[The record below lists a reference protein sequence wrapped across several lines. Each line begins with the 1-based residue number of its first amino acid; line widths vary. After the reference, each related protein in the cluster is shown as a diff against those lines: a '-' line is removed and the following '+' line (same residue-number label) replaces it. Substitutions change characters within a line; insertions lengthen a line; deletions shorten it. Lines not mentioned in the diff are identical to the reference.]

1 MESYSKE
8 IVVYKLPTPQTAV
21 NKPHLGYVRAV
32 AEKRGESY
40 TPLYDD
46 SFCASGKVFV
56 TGGYEDIDNSYDD
69 FELFK
74 VVIIESKQYRPE
86 EAGSDRNCKYI
97 TLGTKTSD
105 LKPGELIEI
114 IASPLPDPNLTI
126 VRVDYLPSTKYI
138 YLNDSGICYG
148 PFRWELEDRDRIL
161 LKKVDSPIPGN
172 QLTKGHVYTGFF
184 EDLKRHAVYCPL
196 EEGERYYFTNVAE
209 LHKDSQLSQEDYS
222 SDDEIVG
229 SFIKIVKEM
238 GFSSKKLDISSLGDI
253 VRNFPKDEH
262 EVITKR
268 LSKIHNIYDNSKILK
283 DDVIDQ
289 LSKFLRSEIGE
300 ELIERH
306 IEKNKEEYLSNIND
320 SYREKIEESYREKN
334 TELSNLKEKIES
346 NKVELVDLRK
356 EIESKTK
363 VIKKDGFLDSFQEN
377 DDLKKEVES
386 KKGYIEELD
395 KKIAPLLEKYNAYN
409 TLDELRKDFEDINK
423 TYDYEFKR
431 KIILE
436 NEIKNL
442 KDLYNKSTNEL
453 TSKLFNLKPFVE
465 AINGNVGVSS
475 ERQIKDISQNTGQN
489 DTSNTTA
496 QNILSNIRYR
506 LIQKDRSLSM
516 LDTINIVVTLQQS
529 FICFLAGLPG
539 GGKTTLARLIADI
552 YGIKDKR
559 FLDIPVARGWT
570 GQKDL
575 IGFLNPIS
583 NSFQCSSTGMYEFL
597 RALSKE
603 SKDKEITPP
612 LSMILLDE
620 ANLSS
625 MEHYWS
631 LFMGLTDS
639 NDDQK
644 EVTIGHEK
652 IRIPNYLRFV
662 ATINYDST
670 TEHLSPRL
678 IDRSPIIVLEPNSI
692 RVNNKQDV
700 IEPSPVEAPVSYEI
714 MEHFFGNVG
723 QTPSFDSKN
732 EIRVYEKIKNILEL
746 RDMELGKPI
755 TISSRKEIAIRQYCN
770 KARPLM
776 REFSADEDLLAF
788 DYATL
793 QLILPLI
800 KGHGKNFKKRLEKL
814 SEILVEN
821 ELERSLNYLEV
832 VISNGSADLDT
843 YDFFCW

>member
-8 IVVYKLPTPQTAV
+8 IVVYKLPTPQTTV

-32 AEKRGESY
+32 AEKIGESY
-40 TPLYDD
+40 APLYNA

-56 TGGYEDIDNSYDD
+56 AGGYEDINSGYDD

-74 VVIIESKQYRPE
+74 VIIIESKQYRPE

-114 IASPLPDPNLTI
+114 IASPLPNPNLTI
-126 VRVDYLPSTKYI
+126 IRIDFLPSTKYI

-148 PFRWELEDRDRIL
+148 PFRWDLEDRDKIL
-161 LKKVDSPIPGN
+161 LKKIDAPIPGK
-172 QLTKGHVYTGFF
+172 QLTKGHIYTGFF
-184 EDLKRHAVYCPL
+184 EDLKRYAIYCPL
-196 EEGERYYFTNVAE
+196 EEAERYYFTNVSE
-209 LHKDSQLSQEDYS
+209 LHNDSQLLQEDYS
-222 SDDEIVG
+222 SDDEIV
-229 SFIKIVKEM
+229 SNFIKIAKEM
-238 GFSSKKLDISSLGDI
+238 GFSSKKLDISSLEGI
-253 VRNFPKDEH
+253 VKKFPENEH
-262 EVITKR
+262 EIITKR
-268 LSKIHNIYDNSKILK
+268 LSKIHDIYDSSKILK

-289 LSKFLRSEIGE
+289 LGKFLRSEIGE
-300 ELIERH
+300 ELIEKH
-306 IEKNKEEYLSNIND
+306 IEKNKEEYLSSITD
-320 SYREKIEESYREKN
+320 SYRENIEESYREKN
-334 TELSNLKEKIES
+334 AELLSLKEKVEK
-346 NKVELVDLRK
+346 NKIELVNLGK

-363 VIKKDGFLDSFQEN
+363 IKIKDGFLDEFQEHSELN
-377 DDLKKEVES
+377 KEIEIKKNH
-386 KKGYIEELD
+386 IEELIN
-395 KKIAPLLEKYNAYN
+395 KIAPLLEKYNAYN
-409 TLDELRKDFEDINK
+409 TLDELKKDFDDINK
-423 TYDYEFKR
+423 SYEYEFKR

-475 ERQIKDISQNTGQN
+475 DREIKDVSQEAGQN

-496 QNILSNIRYR
+496 QNILNNIRYS
-506 LIQKDRSLSM
+506 LIQKNRNLSM

-597 RALSKE
+597 SALSKE
-603 SKDKEITPP
+603 SKDKELTPP

-620 ANLSS
+620 ANLSP

-639 NDDQK
+639 NNDEK

-652 IRIPNYLRFV
+652 IRIPNNLRFL

-692 RVNNKQDV
+692 KINKNQDI

-714 MEHFFGNVG
+714 MERLFGNVD
-723 QTPSFDSKN
+723 QTPSFES
-732 EIRVYEKIKNILEL
+732 ESRVYEQIKNILEL
-746 RDMELGKPI
+746 RDAELGKPI

-776 REFSADEDLLAF
+776 REFSADEELLAF

-800 KGHGKNFKKRLEKL
+800 KGYGKNFKKRLEKL
-814 SEILVEN
+814 SEILIEN

>member
-8 IVVYKLPTPQTAV
+8 IIVYKLTTPQT
-21 NKPHLGYVRAV
+21 KPHLGYVRAV
-32 AEKRGESY
+32 AEKRGDSY

-56 TGGYEDIDNSYDD
+56 TGGFEDINSNYDD

-74 VVIIESKQYRPE
+74 VIIIESKQYRPE

-97 TLGTKTSD
+97 TLGTKTAD

-114 IASPLPDPNLTI
+114 IASSLPNPNSMI
-126 VRVDYLPSTKYI
+126 VRIDFLPSTKYI
-138 YLNDSGICYG
+138 YLNDSGLCYG
-148 PFRWELEDRDRIL
+148 PFRWDLEGRDTIL
-161 LKKVDSPIPGN
+161 LKKVDAPIPGK
-172 QLTKGHVYTGFF
+172 QLIKGHIYTGFF
-184 EDLKRHAVYCPL
+184 EDIKRYAIYCPL
-196 EEGERYYFTNVAE
+196 EEGERYYFTNVSE
-209 LHKDSQLSQEDYS
+209 LHNDSQLSQEDYS
-222 SDDEIVG
+222 SDDEIV
-229 SFIKIVKEM
+229 SNLIKIAKEM

-253 VRNFPKDEH
+253 VKKFPVDEH
-262 EVITKR
+262 EIIVKR
-268 LSKIHNIYDNSKILK
+268 LSKIHDIYDNSKVLK

-289 LSKFLRSEIGE
+289 LGKFLRSEVGE
-300 ELIERH
+300 ELIEKH
-306 IEKNKEEYLSNIND
+306 IEKNKEEYLSSIED
-320 SYREKIEESYREKN
+320 SYKENIEESCREKSAELLSLREKIER
-334 TELSNLKEKIES
+334 
-346 NKVELVDLRK
+346 NKLELVNLGK
-356 EIESKTK
+356 EIESKNK
-363 VIKKDGFLDSFQEN
+363 IKMKDGFLDDFQEHDELN
-377 DDLKKEVES
+377 KEIES
-386 KKGYIEELD
+386 KKKYIEELKD
-395 KKIAPLLEKYNAYN
+395 KIAPLLEEYNAYN
-409 TLDELRKDFEDINK
+409 TLDELKKDFDEINK
-423 TYDYEFKR
+423 SYEYEFKR

-465 AINGNVGVSS
+465 AINGNVGVSHDR
-475 ERQIKDISQNTGQN
+475 EFRDISQEVGEN
-489 DTSNTTA
+489 DISNTTA
-496 QNILSNIRYR
+496 QNILSHIRYS
-506 LIQKDRSLSM
+506 LVQKNRNLSM
-516 LDTINIVVTLQQS
+516 LDTINVVVTLQQS

-559 FLDIPVARGWT
+559 FLDVPVARGWT

-597 RALSKE
+597 SALSKE
-603 SKDKEITPP
+603 SKDKELAPP
-612 LSMILLDE
+612 LSMVLLDE
-620 ANLSS
+620 ANLSP

-631 LFMGLTDS
+631 SFMGLTDPNS
-639 NDDQK
+639 DEK
-644 EVTIGHEK
+644 EITLGHEK
-652 IRIPNYLRFV
+652 IRIPNNLRFL

-670 TEHLSPRL
+670 TENLSPRL

-692 RVNNKQDV
+692 KVNKNQDV
-700 IEPSPVEAPVSYEI
+700 IAPPPVETPISYEM
-714 MEHFFGNVG
+714 MESCFGNVG
-723 QTPSFDSKN
+723 DTPNFESEN
-732 EIRVYEKIKNILEL
+732 RVYEKIKNILEL
-746 RDMELGKPI
+746 RDTELGKPI

-776 REFSADEDLLAF
+776 REFSADEELLAF

-800 KGHGKNFKKRLEKL
+800 KGYGKNFKNRLEKL
-814 SEILVEN
+814 SEILIEN
-821 ELERSLNYLEV
+821 ELERSLNYLEII
-832 VISNGSADLDT
+832 ISNGSADLDT

>member
-8 IVVYKLPTPQTAV
+8 IIVYKLPTPQS
-21 NKPHLGYVRAV
+21 KPHLGYVRAV

-46 SFCASGKVFV
+46 SFCSSGKVFV
-56 TGGYEDIDNSYDD
+56 AGGYEDINNSYDD

-74 VVIIESKQYRPE
+74 VIIIESKQYRPE

-114 IASPLPDPNLTI
+114 IASALPNPNLMI
-126 VRVDYLPSTKYI
+126 VRIDFLPSTKYI

-148 PFRWELEDRDRIL
+148 PFRWELEDRDRLL
-161 LKKVDSPIPGN
+161 LKKIDAPIPGK
-172 QLTKGHVYTGFF
+172 QLTKGHIYTGFF
-184 EDLKRHAVYCPL
+184 EDLKRYAIYCPL
-196 EEGERYYFTNVAE
+196 EEAERYYFTNVSE
-209 LHKDSQLSQEDYS
+209 LHNDNQLSQEDYS
-222 SDDEIVG
+222 SDDEIV
-229 SFIKIVKEM
+229 SNFIKIAKEM
-238 GFSSKKLDISSLGDI
+238 GFSSKKLDISSLEDI
-253 VRNFPKDEH
+253 VKKFPESEH
-262 EVITKR
+262 SIITKR
-268 LSKIHNIYDNSKILK
+268 LSKIHDIYDTSKILK
-283 DDVIDQ
+283 DNVIDQ

-300 ELIERH
+300 ELLEKY
-306 IEKNKEEYLSNIND
+306 IEKNKEEYLSSITD
-320 SYREKIEESYREKN
+320 SYRENIEESYREKN
-334 TELSNLKEKIES
+334 AELSSLKEKVEK
-346 NKVELVDLRK
+346 NKIELVNLGK

-363 VIKKDGFLDSFQEN
+363 IKINDGFLDELQEHDELN
-377 DDLKKEVES
+377 KEIEIKKN
-386 KKGYIEELD
+386 YIEELTS
-395 KKIAPLLEKYNAYN
+395 KTAPLLEQYNAYN
-409 TLDELRKDFEDINK
+409 TLDDLKKDFDDINK
-423 TYDYEFKR
+423 SYEYEFKR

-436 NEIKNL
+436 DEIKNL

-465 AINGNVGVSS
+465 AINGNVGASSDRELKDVSQEAGKNEAS
-475 ERQIKDISQNTGQN
+475 D
-489 DTSNTTA
+489 TTA
-496 QNILSNIRYR
+496 QNILGNIRYS
-506 LIQKDRSLSM
+506 LIQKSRNLSM

-559 FLDIPVARGWT
+559 FLDVPVARGWT

-597 RALSKE
+597 SALSKE
-603 SKDKEITPP
+603 SKDKELNPP

-620 ANLSS
+620 ANLSP

-639 NDDQK
+639 NSDEKD
-644 EVTIGHEK
+644 VTIGHEK
-652 IRIPNYLRFV
+652 IRITNNLRFL

-670 TEHLSPRL
+670 TETLSPRL

-692 RVNNKQDV
+692 KVNKNQDL
-700 IEPSPVEAPVSYEI
+700 IEYSPVELPVSYEI
-714 MEHFFGNVG
+714 MEHLFGNID
-723 QTPSFDSKN
+723 QTPSFES
-732 EIRVYEKIKNILEL
+732 ESRVYEQIKNILEL
-746 RDMELGKPI
+746 RDNELGKPI

-776 REFSADEDLLAF
+776 REFSADEELLAF

-800 KGHGKNFKKRLEKL
+800 KGHGKTFKKRLEKL
-814 SEILVEN
+814 SEILIEN
-821 ELERSLNYLEV
+821 DLERSLNYLKV
-832 VISNGSADLDT
+832 IISNGSADLDT